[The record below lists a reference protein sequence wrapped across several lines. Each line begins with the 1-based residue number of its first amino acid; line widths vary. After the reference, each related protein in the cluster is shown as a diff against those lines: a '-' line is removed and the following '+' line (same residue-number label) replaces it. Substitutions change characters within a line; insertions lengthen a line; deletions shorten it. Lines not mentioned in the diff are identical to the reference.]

1 MKNVPLTHGALENTS
16 EWRLPEGVAF
26 EWHERIDSTSSE
38 LMRRARTQALKGPT
52 VIAAGQ
58 QSAGRGRMGRVW
70 HSSAGDTLMAS
81 LAFASTANT
90 ALEGLSLALGVAVA
104 ETLNTHLNKPAVQLK
119 WPNDLL
125 MRQNGGHKKLGGLL
139 AETMPINR
147 DVNGALIAER
157 WLIVGI
163 GLNLRLPQH
172 SEFARDAAALQGEA
186 DVSLP
191 LVGSLVMSACVEALQ
206 LFTRDGYKPFQA
218 RWQALHAY
226 AGKRVRFVPGEGSK
240 LAPLEGTALGT
251 DAKGALL
258 IEAQIVENTP
268 MPYRTAQIFSLN
280 STDGQLRLC

>member
-1 MKNVPLTHGALENTS
+1 MKSEIEALHEART
-16 EWRLPEGVAF
+16 WHMPQGVAF

-38 LMRRARTQALKGPT
+38 LMRRARVQQLKGTT
-52 VIAAGQ
+52 VIAAGE

-70 HSSAGDTLMAS
+70 HSSAGDTLMIS
-81 LAFASTANT
+81 LAYASAANT

-104 ETLNTHLNKPAVQLK
+104 EALNKQMGRAVVQLK

-125 MRQNGGHKKLGGLL
+125 MQQNGVYKKLGGLL
-139 AETMPINR
+139 VETVPINR

-157 WLIVGI
+157 WLIIGL

-172 SEFARDAAALQGEA
+172 SELAQEAAALESEHAFTLQSAGN
-186 DVSLP
+186 
-191 LVGSLVMSACVEALQ
+191 LVMSACLDALQ
-206 LFTRDGYKPFQA
+206 SFTREGYPPFQA

-226 AGKRVRFVPGEGSK
+226 AGQRVRFVPAEGSA
-240 LAPLEGTALGT
+240 LATIEGVALGT

-258 IEAQIVENTP
+258 IEAQMGENAP
-268 MPYRTAQIFSLN
+268 MSNARAQIFSLN